1 MGRLFVAVAVILLG
15 TMRVPAAVV
24 LDQQHNVA
32 TSIADSTNGAV
43 SEVAQTFTVG
53 VAGTLDHFEISMFQ
67 LGSIFTTTGDPQ
79 LSVYSTAG
87 GVPTG
92 VALATVQIPSA
103 QVPLNT
109 AGFVSFD
116 VSASAIPVT
125 VGEVLAFG
133 VFTSSD
139 PGPYFLPDDNDTGA
153 SDDYTAGAAYRRI
166 RPADPWQL
174 LQPFGDHEFRTFVNA
189 VVSTF
194 YAGDFNRDGHVNAA
208 DILPMEQA
216 LTNLSSYKATY
227 APGILDSQLA
237 LIEDVNGDGKFTD
250 ADLQKLLINLKNGGG
265 SADPVPEPST
275 FLLAVLAFGTMW
287 WRFRVNVGQW
297 QRRLVPVA
305 MPSTR

>member
-1 MGRLFVAVAVILLG
+1 MRRLLVAVTVILLSA
-15 TMRVPAAVV
+15 MRVPAAVV

-67 LGSIFTTTGDPQ
+67 LNSIFTTSGDPQ

-92 VALATVQIPSA
+92 TALATVQIPSA

-109 AGFVSFD
+109 AAFVSFD
-116 VSASAIPVT
+116 VSASSIPVT

-139 PGPYFLPDDNDTGA
+139 PGPYFLPYDDDTGA
-153 SDDYTAGAAYRRI
+153 ADDYTAGAAYRRT
-166 RPADPWQL
+166 RPADPWQSF
-174 LQPFGDHEFRTFVNA
+174 QPTKDHEFRTFVNA
-189 VVSTF
+189 VSPT
-194 YAGDFNRDGHVNAA
+194 YQAGDFNLDGHVNAA
-208 DILPMEQA
+208 DILPMELA

-237 LIEDVNGDGKFTD
+237 LIDDVNGDGKFTV

-275 FLLAVLAFGTMW
+275 FVLAVLAFGTMW
-287 WRFRVNVGQW
+287 WRFRFNVGQS